1 MKKTQHLSKPSKVIP
16 LTMDA
21 TFFYEKAVKSL
32 DRYRYDKALKYF
44 GKAVEY
50 DPNNPV
56 NHCSMAGVLSELGQY
71 AESNR
76 LLKQIVERIDP
87 SMTECYF
94 YMANNFANMEDYEA
108 AEAALAQYLEQDA
121 QGYYMDESEEMM
133 EWLSLELDRPMKVK
147 KIKSQ
152 AGLYEHDR
160 ARALLEEGR
169 FVEAIRLLEKL
180 VKQHPDFLAA
190 YNNLALAY
198 FYVGQAKEA
207 MYCVHRVLDV
217 DPGNMHAI
225 CNMAIFYQHAGDQA
239 SLEQLVKLLR
249 KTIPYHHE
257 LVFKLATTLGVLG
270 YHELALQHFRRLLKT
285 EAGKV
290 DACLFHYAAVA
301 QYNSGNYE
309 AARHLW
315 IKARKLDP
323 QSDIPKF
330 YLRVLEKIS
339 ITKFGFTPVTLSYH
353 YHLPIEEQFKA
364 LQRARKNGESDQRLS
379 NDPLLYTGFY
389 WALNS
394 SNRRLKL
401 TVIQYFQLLQNEEMI
416 KELEKILI
424 SHTEDDYF
432 KNIIVFIM
440 RNAGIKKP
448 LSVFLNGR
456 EQIVEHEY
464 YAPDLPIWDHEWQT
478 VVDLARQ
485 QMTARYYDLIQQFD
499 MLTLWVEYLTRT
511 YPNVPKLLKLAGWAA
526 ALEYLTA
533 KMHNREATYQDV
545 ANCYDISVS
554 TLSKRVKMIDEVCRL
569 REKMNA
575 IFANME
581 RKM

>member
-190 YNNLALAY
+190 YNN
-198 FYVGQAKEA
+198 
-207 MYCVHRVLDV
+207 
-217 DPGNMHAI
+217 
-225 CNMAIFYQHAGDQA
+225 
-239 SLEQLVKLLR
+239 
-249 KTIPYHHE
+249 
-257 LVFKLATTLGVLG
+257 
-270 YHELALQHFRRLLKT
+270 
-285 EAGKV
+285 
-290 DACLFHYAAVA
+290 
-301 QYNSGNYE
+301 
-309 AARHLW
+309 
-315 IKARKLDP
+315 
-323 QSDIPKF
+323 
-330 YLRVLEKIS
+330 
-339 ITKFGFTPVTLSYH
+339 
-353 YHLPIEEQFKA
+353 
-364 LQRARKNGESDQRLS
+364 
-379 NDPLLYTGFY
+379 
-389 WALNS
+389 
-394 SNRRLKL
+394 
-401 TVIQYFQLLQNEEMI
+401 
-416 KELEKILI
+416 
-424 SHTEDDYF
+424 
-432 KNIIVFIM
+432 
-440 RNAGIKKP
+440 
-448 LSVFLNGR
+448 
-456 EQIVEHEY
+456 
-464 YAPDLPIWDHEWQT
+464 
-478 VVDLARQ
+478 
-485 QMTARYYDLIQQFD
+485 
-499 MLTLWVEYLTRT
+499 
-511 YPNVPKLLKLAGWAA
+511 
-526 ALEYLTA
+526 
-533 KMHNREATYQDV
+533 
-545 ANCYDISVS
+545 
-554 TLSKRVKMIDEVCRL
+554 
-569 REKMNA
+569 
-575 IFANME
+575 
-581 RKM
+581 